1 MSTLGTQKWQVSMKA
16 RTKPR
21 PPEPYHHGNL
31 RHALLGKALA
41 RLRTQGAEG
50 LSLRELARDLGVS
63 QAAPYRHFADKES
76 LLAELAMRG
85 FRELARDMKVSIEG
99 SDPIP
104 AAALHAAG
112 LSYVRFAV
120 RHPEQ
125 YRLMFGNYRLE
136 KGRYAELDAA
146 ATEAFGLLRSV
157 VQRGV
162 EQGTFRDESVAV
174 LAVGAWSIVHGF
186 ASLVIDGR
194 LDVESNS
201 DDSVLAEQVTRLF
214 RTGIEAPR
222 PSRAGLRP
230 SC

>member
-1 MSTLGTQKWQVSMKA
+1 MQA
-16 RTKPR
+16 RTKSR
-21 PPEPYHHGNL
+21 QPEPYHHGNL

-41 RLRTQGAEG
+41 RLGTQGAEG

-63 QAAPYRHFADKES
+63 QAAPYRHFPDKES
-76 LLAELAMRG
+76 LLAELAARG
-85 FRELARDMKVSIEG
+85 FRELAHDMRASIAG
-99 SDPIP
+99 SDSTP

-112 LSYVRFAV
+112 LSYIRFAV

-125 YRLMFGNYRLE
+125 YRLMFGNFRLE
-136 KGRYAELDAA
+136 KGRYAELDATA
-146 ATEAFGLLRSV
+146 AEAFGLLSGV

-162 EQGTFRDESVAV
+162 EQGAFRAESVAV

-194 LDVESNS
+194 LDVESGT
-201 DDSVLAEQVTRLF
+201 DDSALAEQVTRLF

-222 PSRAGLRP
+222 ASRAGLR
-230 SC
+230 SSR